1 MRPPPC
7 DDPTDAA
14 CSSDEGRKLEA
25 CNSKLAPAQATYD
38 SVCTLAQGKYGCYP
52 SCFCSG
58 SDHKA
63 DREATEKELSDVLK
77 SIDSTKTC
85 ELKCGSGSSAA
96 GLRAGAVTTLLLAAF
111 ALLAGH

>member
-1 MRPPPC
+1 M
-7 DDPTDAA
+7 
-14 CSSDEGRKLEA
+14 
-25 CNSKLAPAQATYD
+25 
-38 SVCTLAQGKYGCYP
+38 P

-63 DREATEKELSDVLK
+63 DREAAEKEYSDVMK
-77 SIDSTKTC
+77 SIDHVRPTSTKTC
-85 ELKCGSGSSAA
+85 EFKCGSGSSAA